1 MPEGGG
7 GTIVGKGISAN
18 KKRKSHAAR
27 YMPAW
32 LFCAPIADSGDRIVL
47 LACGH

>member
-1 MPEGGG
+1 MREGGG
-7 GTIVGKGISAN
+7 GTIVGKGVFAN

-27 YMPAW
+27 YIPAW

-47 LACGH
+47 LTCGH